1 MAPHFRLMV
10 PGAQP
15 HHEHAEVLAPYDG
28 TLIATVERADRAGVE
43 SALETAHRL
52 FRDRDS
58 WLRPHDRRA
67 ILERTARM
75 MNARR
80 EDLAGHPVNR

>member
-1 MAPHFRLMV
+1 MVPHFRLMV

-15 HHEHAEVLAPYDG
+15 HHPHAEILAPFNG

-43 SALETAHRL
+43 VALETAHRL

-58 WLRPHDRRA
+58 WLSPHERVA
-67 ILERTARM
+67 ILERTAVIM
-75 MNARR
+75 HARR
-80 EDLAGHPVNR
+80 DDLAIEAA

>member
-15 HHEHAEVLAPYDG
+15 HREHAEVLAPYDG
-28 TLIATVERADRAGVE
+28 TLIATVERADRDGVE
-43 SALETAHRL
+43 TALATAHRL

-58 WLRPHDRRA
+58 WPSPHERVA

-75 MNARR
+75 MHTRR
-80 EDLAGHPVNR
+80 ECVT